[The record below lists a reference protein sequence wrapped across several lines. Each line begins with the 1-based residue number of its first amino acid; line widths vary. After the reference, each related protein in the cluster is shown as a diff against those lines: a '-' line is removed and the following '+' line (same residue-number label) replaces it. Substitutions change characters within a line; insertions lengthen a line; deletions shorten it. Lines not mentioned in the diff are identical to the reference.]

1 MEKLIMT
8 GRQAVERFVED
19 GDVVAVGGFVGAG
32 HPEQLTL
39 DLQKRYLDTAHP
51 KDLTLIYAAGQGDG
65 DKLGLNHFGEEGLVK
80 KVIGGHFNLEPRLK
94 KLILENKVA
103 GYNLPQGVISKLFR
117 EIASG
122 SDGLI
127 TKVGLKTFV
136 DPRIEGGKLNKAAKE
151 DIVELIDIKGEER
164 LLYPS
169 MKIDVAFIRA
179 SYADVEGNASLSKEG
194 VYTESL
200 QIAQATKNSGGK
212 VILQVENVV
221 EKDSLDARSIKIPG
235 IYVDAIVIAEEENH
249 KQTLGTWY
257 NPAYS
262 GEVRED
268 LDILKPMELSVR
280 KVIAR
285 RAAMELVPNSI
296 VNLGIGMPEGVAQV
310 AKEEDLDS
318 MRLTTEAGTIGGI
331 PAGGNDFGVTV
342 NADCIL
348 DEPTQFDFYDGGG
361 LDVTF
366 LGLAQM
372 DKKGNINVSK
382 FGDNIAGCGGFIDIS
397 QNSKKVVFCGTF
409 TSGGFKSHI
418 DNGKIVIDQEGKIK
432 KFVDEV
438 DQITFSGDYALETR
452 QPVLYITER
461 AVFELTNE
469 GIELKEIA
477 PGIDIN
483 KDVLDLMDFKPIV
496 KDVKTMDE
504 MIFKDEIM
512 GLKKLVEWDGSL
524 WKDIC
529 LLYTSPSP
537 RDGLLSRMPSSA

>member
-117 EIASG
+117 EIASD

-512 GLKKLVEWDGSL
+512 GLKKLVEGD
-524 WKDIC
+524 K
-529 LLYTSPSP
+529 
-537 RDGLLSRMPSSA
+537 